1 MKLMTDKRYVLYY
14 NLLFCEYF
22 VRDVHWFNRVFGNRQ
37 ECDVIPILYTN
48 SEDIAINAKSEL
60 KRTLGF
66 KN

>member
-48 SEDIAINAKSEL
+48 SEYIAVNAKSEL

-66 KN
+66 TD